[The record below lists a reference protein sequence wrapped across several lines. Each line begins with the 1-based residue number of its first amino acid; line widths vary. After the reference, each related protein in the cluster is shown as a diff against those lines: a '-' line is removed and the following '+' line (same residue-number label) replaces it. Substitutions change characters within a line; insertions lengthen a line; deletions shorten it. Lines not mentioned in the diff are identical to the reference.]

1 MSSAASTPFLEDGS
15 ADPPFAVA
23 RNSLSVAGWT
33 IVSRLTGLARVV
45 AIAVVLGPT
54 YLGNTYVATNLVP
67 NLVFELL
74 AGSLLASLLVP
85 PLVRH
90 LARGDLAGA
99 ERVAG
104 GFLGL
109 WLIGSALAGAVIALG
124 APLLLALLA
133 LGVDDSG
140 TVASQQAAGWLLL
153 ALFAPQI
160 ALYGVAGVGAAM
172 QNSRSRFALA
182 AGAPALENVGIVAT
196 LGAFATVFGT
206 DASLATVSTAGILL
220 LGVGTTAS
228 VGLHAAAQWFGARHA
243 GIRLVP
249 RAGWRNSEVRTI
261 ARRTVPTLGYSGLN
275 AVRIF
280 AALVVANSIAGGVVA
295 FGVALTLFYLPVG
308 ICARPVATA
317 LLPRLARL
325 FHERALTRFRHE
337 LAGGAGLVLFLTVPF
352 AISYVALSELIGEAF
367 FVGGEQE
374 VAGAALLTAALVAL
388 APGILGESAFVL
400 STNASYAT
408 GDARAPFRAMVTRT
422 LLSLAGIA
430 AAFSLDAPAAT
441 IACLGAA
448 LSAGSIVSAWQLHR
462 AVGSRVGRAP
472 PPSWRGVLRDLVAST
487 AAAGAAYVVASTVAT
502 TASTDGGEIGLLA
515 AGVLVGLGVF
525 LGAQRVLRAPE
536 LDLLAGGFRQVR
548 LGGNA

>member
-1 MSSAASTPFLEDGS
+1 MSSEAPTPFLEDGS
-15 ADPPFAVA
+15 AGAPFAVA
-23 RNSLSVAGWT
+23 RNSLAVAGWT

-90 LARGDLAGA
+90 LSVGDLAGA

-109 WLIGSALAGAVIALG
+109 WLIGSGLAGAVIALG

-133 LGVDDSG
+133 LGVDESA

-172 QNSRSRFALA
+172 QNSRGRFALA

-228 VGLHAAAQWFGARHA
+228 VGLHAAAQWFGARRA

-249 RAGWRNSEVRTI
+249 RVGWRNSEVRTI

-295 FGVALTLFYLPVG
+295 FGVALTLFHLPVG

-325 FHERALTRFRHE
+325 FHERALTRFRQE
-337 LAGGAGLVLFLTVPF
+337 LAGGAGLVLFLTIPF
-352 AISYVALSELIGEAF
+352 ATFYVALSELVGEAF
-367 FVGGEQE
+367 FVGEQE

-408 GDARAPFRAMVTRT
+408 GDARAPFRAMVTRA
-422 LLSLAGIA
+422 LLSLAGMA
-430 AAFSLDAPAAT
+430 AAFSLDAPTAT

-462 AVGSRVGRAP
+462 AVASRVGRAP

-502 TASTDGGEIGLLA
+502 TAPADGGEIGRLA
-515 AGVLVGLGVF
+515 AGVLVGLGIF
-525 LGAQRVLRAPE
+525 LAAQRVLGAPE
-536 LDLLAGGFRQVR
+536 LGLLAGGLRQVH
-548 LGGNA
+548 LGGSA

>member
-1 MSSAASTPFLEDGS
+1 MSVAASTPFLEDGS
-15 ADPPFAVA
+15 AAAAPFAVA

-74 AGSLLASLLVP
+74 AGSLVASLLVP

-90 LARGDLAGA
+90 LAGGDLAGA
-99 ERVAG
+99 ERVAS

-109 WLIGSALAGAVIALG
+109 WLIGSGLAGAAVALA

-133 LGVDDSG
+133 VGVDDAG
-140 TVASQQAAGWLLL
+140 TVASQQSAGWLLL
-153 ALFAPQI
+153 ALFTPQI
-160 ALYGVAGVGAAM
+160 ALYGIAGVGAAT
-172 QNSRSRFALA
+172 QNSRGRFALA

-196 LGAFATVFGT
+196 LAAFATVFGI

-220 LGVGTTAS
+220 LGIGTTAS
-228 VGLHAAAQWFGARHA
+228 VGLHAAAQWLGARRA
-243 GIRLVP
+243 GIRLLP
-249 RAGWRNSEVRTI
+249 GAGWRNSEVRTI

-275 AVRIF
+275 AVRVF

-295 FGVALTLFYLPVG
+295 FGVALTLFHLPVA

-317 LLPRLARL
+317 LLPQLARL
-325 FHERALTRFRHE
+325 FHERALARFREE
-337 LAGGAGLVLFLTVPF
+337 LARGAALVLFLTVPF
-352 AISYVALSELIGEAF
+352 AIFYVALSELIGEAF
-367 FVGGEQE
+367 FVGEQE

-422 LLSLAGIA
+422 LLSLAGMA
-430 AAFSLDAPAAT
+430 AAFSLDAPTAT
-441 IACLGAA
+441 LACLGAA
-448 LSAGSIVSAWQLHR
+448 LSAGNIISAWQLHR
-462 AVGSRVGRAP
+462 AVGSRVGRALP
-472 PPSWRGVLRDLVAST
+472 PAWRGVLRDLAAST
-487 AAAGAAYVVASTVAT
+487 VAAGTAYVVASTVGT
-502 TASTDGGEIGLLA
+502 TAPADGGEIGRLLA
-515 AGVLVGLGVF
+515 SAVIGLAVF
-525 LGAQRVLRAPE
+525 VAAQHALRAPE
-536 LDLLAGGFRQVR
+536 LGWLAGGLRQLR
-548 LGGNA
+548 LGGSA